1 MKIPL
6 VGIPEAPGAQRS
18 FAPLSVTTYDQ
29 VGQAG
34 ARLGNIVEGVATDL
48 PVRIKTAIDQGTL
61 AKLETNQEAYF
72 QDTVDKIRTGPDA
85 NNPDKWLDHWKD
97 AQTNFTDK
105 ATDDDGIKSLSF
117 AARREYQVSM
127 AKWSAMT
134 TQQVGHM
141 ATNKAIENA
150 GANHI
155 AAYHSQLMVGDES
168 GAVRQIQQ
176 GIASGTIKPEVG
188 LPLIAHAPAE
198 NEYNQATKF
207 MSVPMEQGGGP
218 IALEKALQAQ
228 DEKGNFVNY
237 THIHGDTRTQLQ
249 LHAHRVGAEVQSN
262 NLQGVL
268 QDLDNNPN
276 DPAALQRARQM
287 AGYGG
292 ITQQALKGIE
302 TGITRANLKEAKN
315 TSDLVTMMVHDHDF
329 TADKDPEGAARG
341 FKDQIASLPV
351 SVRKPIWDQI
361 DNKVAAAKKAG
372 VAAEKPVEKD
382 IYDRMKEDRVENG
395 TFIPMATVQGE
406 KGFLGFGA
414 KPDSVEHIPGGLKA
428 LQGEGAQGLLDKDIE
443 AKFGAG
449 TTRQQ
454 VLAAEQLHYAQQMT
468 KMRSWFAGYRESHG
482 GKDAPED
489 EAEAYRQSLTAPY
502 VMAAVKQ
509 ALGGASPAPAA
520 RQLSAADQE
529 ARVWAE
535 THANDPRAAKILERL
550 K

>member
-6 VGIPEAPGAQRS
+6 VGIPDAPGAQRS

-34 ARLGNIVEGVATDL
+34 ARLGNVIEGVATDL
-48 PVRIKTAIDQGTL
+48 PVRIKMAIDQGTL

-72 QDTVDKIRTGPDA
+72 QDSVDKIRTGPDA
-85 NNPDKWLDHWKD
+85 NNPEKWQDHWKE
-97 AQTNFTDK
+97 AQTNFTEK
-105 ATDDDGIKSLSF
+105 AADDDGIKSLSF

-150 GANHI
+150 GANLI
-155 AAYHSQLMVGDES
+155 NDYHAKLNVGDES
-168 GAVRQIQQ
+168 GAVAQIKQ
-176 GIASGTIKPEVG
+176 GLAGGTIKPEVG
-188 LPLIAHAPAE
+188 FPLIAHAPAE

-207 MSVPMEQGGGP
+207 MAIPMEQGGGP
-218 IALEKALQAQ
+218 IVLESKLQETDA
-228 DEKGNFVNY
+228 KGDFVNY
-237 THIHGDTRTQLQ
+237 PHIRGDTRTQLQ
-249 LHAHRVGAEVQSN
+249 LHAHRVGAEIQSS

-268 QDLDNNPN
+268 QDLDANPN
-276 DPAALQRARQM
+276 DPAALGRARQM

-292 ITQQALKGIE
+292 ITQQALKGVVA
-302 TGITRANLKEAKN
+302 GIARSNLKEAKD
-315 TSDLVTMMVHDHDF
+315 TADVMAMQVHDHDF
-329 TADKDPEGAARG
+329 TVDKDSEATARQM
-341 FKDQIASLPV
+341 KDSIAGLPV
-351 SVRKPIWDQI
+351 ATRTPIWNQI
-361 DNKVAAAKKAG
+361 DNKLAAAKKAG
-372 VAAEKPVEKD
+372 VVAEKPVEKD

-395 TFIPMATVQGE
+395 TFIPLATVQGK

-414 KPDSVEHIPGGLKA
+414 KPDSVEHIAGGLKA

-454 VLAAEQLHYAQQMT
+454 VLSAEQLHYAQQMT
-468 KMRSWFAGYRESHG
+468 KMRNWFAGYRESHG

-489 EAEAYRQSLTAPY
+489 EAEAYRQSLIAPY

-509 ALGGASPAPAA
+509 ALGGAAPAPAA
-520 RQLSAADQE
+520 RQLSASDQE